1 MVLLFQKH
9 DNPRCFLCGEKGI
22 LTGEHKIKAAMLKQE
37 FGNSQLYVCKTGE
50 TEDKPRLAQ
59 SIKSKHLKFNS
70 KICQSC
76 NTDRTQLPDYEFD
89 NFSKLAR
96 QKFTLGK
103 DPKTLFDEK
112 PYLKGSDSYLNLFRY
127 FSKILCCQLAECGA
141 PIPRRLALFTIG
153 KLQNNYVWLDIQK
166 DWTYTQA
173 EIHMGDFQYAAH
185 GGLLIYGD
193 ENSGVPT
200 AFHST
205 LTLGPLQYIFFMH
218 LAPIEI
224 FELKYFY
231 REFYNWCR
239 ICVDRA
245 KLEPLSDN
253 QKLRLGFFR

>member
-1 MVLLFQKH
+1 MGLLFQKY

-37 FGNSQLYVCKTGE
+37 FGGDSLRVFKTGE
-50 TEDKPRLAQ
+50 NGDQPRFAQ

-76 NTDRTQLPDYEFD
+76 NTDRTQAPDREFD

-96 QKFTLGK
+96 QKFALGE
-103 DPKTLFDEK
+103 DPKTLWDEK
-112 PYLKGSDSYLNLFRY
+112 LYLKDSDSYLNLFRY
-127 FSKILCCQLAECGA
+127 FSKILCCHLAEFGA

-153 KLQNNYVWLDIQK
+153 KLQSNYVWLDIQK

-173 EIHMGDFQYAAH
+173 EVYMGEFRYAAH

-193 ENSGVPT
+193 EDSGVPT

-205 LTLGPLQYIFFMH
+205 LTLGSLQYIFFMY

-231 REFYNWCR
+231 REFYNRCCT
-239 ICVDRA
+239 CVNHA
-245 KLEPLSDN
+245 KQEPLSEAE
-253 QKLRLGFFR
+253 KLKLGFFR